1 MIHLTVLCMFIAIV
15 FLFRFFFMKRE
26 MKRMTKQLQAYRY
39 RYTEKKLDI
48 EYFDRDIEKLAVE
61 INGYFDSMMEMKVEQ
76 KRTEETLK
84 QAIAN
89 MSHDLRTPL
98 TSILGY
104 IQLLEDEH
112 LTLEER
118 AEYIGIVKRRTKRLQ
133 DLLNEFFE
141 LSIVES
147 VDYELQ
153 FQTFQL
159 NQSIGEVLM
168 NYYDAFHERQL
179 QVDIDM
185 PDEEIML
192 YADPSAVIR
201 VVENLVSNVLKH
213 SSGTVG
219 ISLKEE
225 SSSIVFTIRNKTDV
239 MTEQDVE
246 RIFDRF
252 YTGDTAR
259 NKKGTGLGLSIA
271 QSLMKKM
278 NGELFATLKNHHF
291 IMTCQWKKRT

>member
-1 MIHLTVLCMFIAIV
+1 MIHLTVICMFIAVV
-15 FLFRFFFMKRE
+15 FLFRLFFMKRE
-26 MKRMTKQLQAYRY
+26 MKRMTKQLQDYRY
-39 RYTEKKLDI
+39 RYIEKKLDI
-48 EYFDRDIEKLAVE
+48 EYFDRDIERLAVE
-61 INGYFDSMMEMKVEQ
+61 INGYFDSMIEMKVEQ

-112 LTLEER
+112 LTLKER

-147 VDYELQ
+147 MDHELQ
-153 FQTFQL
+153 FQTFHL
-159 NQSIGEVLM
+159 NQSIWEVLM
-168 NYYDAFHERQL
+168 NYYDAFHERHL

-192 YADPSAVIR
+192 YADPAAVKR

-213 SSGTVG
+213 ASGSVE

-259 NKKGTGLGLSIA
+259 NKKGAGLGLSIA
-271 QSLMKKM
+271 KSLMNKM
-278 NGELFATLKNHHF
+278 DGELFASLKNHQF
-291 IMTCQWKKRT
+291 IMTCQWKKST

>member
-1 MIHLTVLCMFIAIV
+1 
-15 FLFRFFFMKRE
+15 
-26 MKRMTKQLQAYRY
+26 
-39 RYTEKKLDI
+39 
-48 EYFDRDIEKLAVE
+48 
-61 INGYFDSMMEMKVEQ
+61 
-76 KRTEETLK
+76 
-84 QAIAN
+84 
-89 MSHDLRTPL
+89 
-98 TSILGY
+98 
-104 IQLLEDEH
+104 
-112 LTLEER
+112 
-118 AEYIGIVKRRTKRLQ
+118 
-133 DLLNEFFE
+133 
-141 LSIVES
+141 
-147 VDYELQ
+147 
-153 FQTFQL
+153 
-159 NQSIGEVLM
+159 M

-185 PDEEIML
+185 TDEEIML

-213 SSGTVG
+213 ASGSVQ

-278 NGELFATLKNHHF
+278 NGELFATLKNHQF
-291 IMTCQWKKRT
+291 IMTFQWKKRP